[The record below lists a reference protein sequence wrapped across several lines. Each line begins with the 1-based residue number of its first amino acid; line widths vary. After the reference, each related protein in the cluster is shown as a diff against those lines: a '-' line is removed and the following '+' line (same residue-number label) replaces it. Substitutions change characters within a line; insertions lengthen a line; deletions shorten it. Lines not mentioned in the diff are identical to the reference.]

1 MSTHTIVKSL
11 EDPTY
16 KLVDSLGRVTA
27 ASGHRYIV
35 ELTGLVRDKDMEDV
49 LGIFREYYNKES
61 KRWRI
66 GLALPDRRL
75 RALSK
80 RLEKVDGNLK
90 AKEVRDILYRMRDIV
105 PFLESIEMVV
115 YLAWVRETNDLIGE

>member
-1 MSTHTIVKSL
+1 MSTHKYV
-11 EDPTY
+11 
-16 KLVDSLGRVTA
+16 
-27 ASGHRYIV
+27 V
-35 ELTGLVRDKDMEDV
+35 ELEELITHKDMEDV
-49 LGIFREYYNKES
+49 LSIFREYYKKES

-66 GLALPDRRL
+66 GLALPDKRL
-75 RALSK
+75 RTLAK